1 MQQTLTPEAASILNH
16 AIAEACRRGHGQ
28 TTPLHVAAAL
38 LAAPTSHLRQAC
50 IRSHPNSTHPLQCRA
65 LELCFSVAL
74 DRLPAAQGLVP
85 GSEPPISN
93 ALMAALKRA
102 QAHQRR
108 GCPEQQQQPLL
119 AVKVELEQLVVSIL
133 DDPSVSRVMKEAS
146 FASPAVKATIEQSIN
161 IASSHSSISLSSGAM
176 DRVGFRLGST
186 SSILGNLGR
195 NQHFEAISRNFDE
208 VSSRPIQ
215 QRNPYMSHRLQTSM
229 GAADLSSSRN
239 EEIRKVMEILVR
251 VKKRNPI
258 LVGEKEPEAVME
270 ELARRIE
277 KGETPE
283 QLRGVQI
290 LETEI
295 SSFCSGNKDKDQ
307 IDMKLKEL
315 DRVVDSHLN
324 GGVILNVGD
333 LRWLVE
339 QPKAGGTSIGVGVS
353 SSVQQVV
360 SKLGQLL
367 ARHGA
372 SGRIWFIGIAT
383 CETYLR
389 CQVHHPS
396 MESGWEIQPVPMA
409 ARPSSGLFPRYAVSN
424 SMDSF
429 IPLKP
434 FPAMISPAKKSGE
447 SNDMKQKIHCCS
459 QCMANYEQELYKM
472 EEEKKASVEEEK
484 KASVLSASPQSISE
498 DQTSHA
504 LPPWLQIAKR
514 PSSVKGPDTLQAKDQ
529 ELLWNK
535 KLDEIQKKWSDTCRS
550 LHPHFH
556 VLRPVI
562 SVGQQESFRTPAQA
576 MDANEKRQIDCTVE
590 KSRIQD
596 PSRGNRMFSMPLDSL
611 LYPPSQSKCVVPILT
626 QTNGTVIEGISRA
639 PFTKGHSKIL
649 QGGLGGSS
657 CDPSISLQRSCLAS
671 TPQPTSVMTDLAL
684 GRSSSLLSPT
694 CNISTIGDRNSSEL
708 SHKERLNDL
717 PGCLP
722 SNFNLPWK
730 LSTKVS
736 TPSTDAR
743 PPGATRSL
751 FDQKS
756 SKDFGL
762 NQQVDAVAFKRVYK
776 GLDEKVGW
784 QNEAVV
790 SVTNAVMQCRSGN
803 KRRGMGLK
811 GDIWL
816 LFMGPDQVG
825 KRKMAAALSELIFG
839 SEKNVFCMKLR
850 SHDGMMSS
858 SWNQGPHEHDGYAV
872 NFRGKT
878 ALDMI
883 AEAVRQ
889 NPFSVVLLE
898 DVDQADS
905 FIHCSLIQAM
915 EKGRLSD
922 SHGREVRV
930 GNVIFIMT
938 SSRTEKDQESAKQ
951 DVRFS
956 EEKLALASGWPMQLL
971 VDSARFEVLI
981 SKCKRVSVTN
991 SSQES
996 KNKNN
1001 ERLPLGLSLR
1011 GKRKADW
1018 MKTEP
1023 AQNDCG
1029 ENLKKTSKEPS
1040 VCLDLNLSVEEND
1053 EADFSVSQGPTEGCQ
1068 GSWDSSDL
1076 TVEQGLKFASEH
1088 FKELSDLVDER
1099 VVFKPYDF
1107 ESLADKIVETISSKF
1122 FSIIGAEGLMEIDV
1136 KALEQ
1141 ILASVWFNSDGMN
1154 MFENWIEQVLE
1165 CSLMEVRT
1173 SCTISAD
1180 TVIKL
1185 FIEKDCFS
1193 GEKPPAACLPRKI
1206 SVNR

>member
-1 MQQTLTPEAASILNH
+1 MRAGLSTVQQTLTPEAANILNH

-28 TTPLHVAAAL
+28 TTPLHVAATL
-38 LAAPTSHLRQAC
+38 LAAPASHLRQAC

-74 DRLPAAQGLVP
+74 ERLPAAQGLVP

-119 AVKVELEQLVVSIL
+119 AVKVELEQLIVSIL

-146 FASPAVKATIEQSIN
+146 FSSPAVKATIEQAISM
-161 IASSHSSISLSSGAM
+161 ASSHSSISLPSSAM
-176 DRVGFRLGST
+176 DRVGFRLSST
-186 SSILGNLGR
+186 PSILGNLGR
-195 NQHFEAISRNFDE
+195 NQHFEAINRNLDE
-208 VSSRPIQ
+208 VSSHPIS
-215 QRNPYMSHRLQTSM
+215 QRNPYLSHRLQTTM
-229 GAADLSSSRN
+229 GASDLSSNRN
-239 EEIRKVMEILVR
+239 EEIRKVMEILLR

-258 LVGEKEPEAVME
+258 LVGEKEPEAVMK
-270 ELARRIE
+270 ELVHRIE

-295 SSFCSGNKDKDQ
+295 SSFCSGNRDKDN
-307 IDMKLKEL
+307 IDMKFKEL
-315 DRVVDSHLN
+315 DRVVESHLN

-339 QPKAGGTSIGVGVS
+339 QPKAGGGAAIGVGVS

-360 SKLGQLL
+360 SKLGHLL
-367 ARHGA
+367 ARHGT
-372 SGRIWFIGIAT
+372 SGRIWLIGIAT

-389 CQVHHPS
+389 CQVYHPS
-396 MESGWEIQPVPMA
+396 VESDWEMQPVPMA
-409 ARPSSGLFPRYAVSN
+409 ARPAPGMFQRYVVSN
-424 SMDSF
+424 SMDSL

-434 FPAMISPAKKSGE
+434 FPAMVPPAKKSAE
-447 SNDMKQKIHCCS
+447 SNELKKKIHCCS
-459 QCMANYEQELYKM
+459 QCMANYEQELSKM
-472 EEEKKASVEEEK
+472 EEEK

-498 DQTSHA
+498 DQTSQT
-504 LPPWLQIAKR
+504 LPPWLKSAAR
-514 PSSVKGPDTLQAKDQ
+514 TTSSVKGPDTLQAKDQ
-529 ELLWNK
+529 ELVWNK
-535 KLDEIQKKWSDTCRS
+535 KLDEMQKKWSDTCRS

-562 SVGQQESFRTPAQA
+562 SVSQQESLRTPAQA

-590 KSRIQD
+590 NSGFQD

-611 LYPPSQSKCVVPILT
+611 WHPSSQSQCAVPILA
-626 QTNGTVIEGISRA
+626 QTNGTVVEGISRA
-639 PFTKGHSKIL
+639 SFTKGHARIP
-649 QGGLGGSS
+649 QVGLGGSS
-657 CDPSISLQRSCLAS
+657 CDPSMSLPRSCHAS

-684 GRSSSLLSPT
+684 GRSSLLLSPS
-694 CNISTIGDRNSSEL
+694 CNISTIGERNPVEL

-717 PGCLP
+717 PGCRP
-722 SNFNLPWK
+722 SNFNLPWQ
-730 LSTKVS
+730 LSPKVS
-736 TPSTDAR
+736 TRLTDAH

-756 SKDFGL
+756 SKDFGS
-762 NQQVDAVAFKRVYK
+762 NQHVDADAFKKVYK

-790 SVTNAVMQCRSGN
+790 SVTNAIMQCRSGN

-816 LFMGPDQVG
+816 LFMGPDRVA
-825 KRKMAAALSELIFG
+825 KWKMAAALPELIFG
-839 SEKNVFCMKLR
+839 SERNFVCIKLS
-850 SHDGMMSS
+850 SHDSVMSS
-858 SWNQGPHEHDGYAV
+858 SWNQGPCEYAV

-878 ALDMI
+878 ALDRI

-905 FIHCSLIQAM
+905 LIHGSLIQAI

-922 SHGREVRV
+922 SHGREVSV

-938 SSRTEKDQESAKQ
+938 SSRTEKDQESARQ

-956 EEKLALASGWPMQLL
+956 EEKVAMACGWPMQLS

-981 SKCKRVSVTN
+981 SKC
-991 SSQES
+991 
-996 KNKNN
+996 
-1001 ERLPLGLSLR
+1001 LGLR

-1018 MKTEP
+1018 MKNEP

-1029 ENLKKTSKEPS
+1029 KNLKKISKEPL

-1053 EADFSVSQGPTEGCQ
+1053 ATDFSVSQGPAEACQ
-1068 GSWDSSDL
+1068 GSRDSSDL
-1076 TVEQGLKFASEH
+1076 TVEQGVKFASEH
-1088 FKELSDLVDER
+1088 FKELADLVDER

-1141 ILASVWFNSDGMN
+1141 ILASVWFNPDGMK

-1173 SCTISAD
+1173 SCNVSAD

-1193 GEKPPAACLPRKI
+1193 GGKPPAACLPRKI
-1206 SVNR
+1206 SVNRRTKPCQNAGAI